1 MNTLPEW
8 GALAFGLVVGWF
20 TYFVN
25 RHRREDVSLADV
37 ATIIGALG
45 GGAVLALFPEE
56 SALFGAYGIGLAVG
70 FFGYFMLLVAMV
82 LGTRGWTLEWFLD
95 GRKPPP
101 QTGQI
106 VGTDRPMIAGPNTAA
121 KVVKEQ
127 GSVKVP

>member
-1 MNTLPEW
+1 MTTLQEW
-8 GALAFGLVVGWF
+8 GAFAFGLVVGWF

-56 SALFGAYGIGLAVG
+56 SRLFGAYGMGLAVG
-70 FFGYFMLLVAMV
+70 FFGYFVLLVVMV
-82 LGTRGWTLEWFLD
+82 LATHGWTLEWFLD

-101 QTGQI
+101 GKDQI
-106 VGTDRPMIAGPNTAA
+106 VSADPDRPMITGPDTATT
-121 KVVKEQ
+121 VVRE
-127 GSVKVP
+127 